1 VDSLAGGNGQLWI
14 RIRTVGQTRLSVSM
28 GPARERRN
36 NQNDRLG
43 DLRDR
48 QECLSYKNLAALKL
62 TRYIRAFAG
71 FLMPS

>member
-1 VDSLAGGNGQLWI
+1 
-14 RIRTVGQTRLSVSM
+14 M

-43 DLRDR
+43 GLRDR